1 MRGSTTSKLP
11 FAACLASLVA
21 VAVLAAVAAIARP
34 APAATRSAAQAPK
47 LAKAMGAL
55 VAAGVPGVVV
65 LVRNGNETLRLSRGY
80 GNLAKKAVL
89 RPTDRFRIGSLTKSY
104 TATVVLQLVGEGK
117 LSLDDS
123 VERWLPGLVP
133 NGGNITVRHLLGHQS
148 GLFDYIADPRV
159 LKPYLNGNAAYYWA
173 PRSLVKVAVSHQ
185 PLFAPGTGVSYS
197 STGYVLLGLIVEAA
211 AGDSLGTELS
221 RRIFE
226 PLGLHATTFPT
237 TGRIA
242 GPHAHGYLVVPKKPL
257 QDVTAISPSHYWSAG
272 NIVSTADDI
281 AGFYQALL
289 GGRLLEPNL
298 LSTMETTAP
307 DQRGNLWGLGLGTGQ
322 SPCGAFWGHDGAVPG
337 YNSIAYNSKDGTK
350 QLVVLVNSVTFSD
363 TVGNKQA
370 QQAFSRLVNTGY
382 CG

>member
-1 MRGSTTSKLP
+1 MIEKRTSKAPLI
-11 FAACLASLVA
+11 ACLASLA
-21 VAVLAAVAAIARP
+21 TLAALATR
-34 APAATRSAAQAPK
+34 APAAPPAAQEPK
-47 LAKAMGAL
+47 IVKAMDEL

-65 LVRNGNETLRLSRGY
+65 LVRNGDKTLRLSHGY
-80 GNLAKKAVL
+80 GNLATKAVM

-104 TATVVLQLVGEGK
+104 VATVVLQLAGEAK

-133 NGGNITVRHLLGHQS
+133 NGANITVHHLLGHQS
-148 GLFDYIADPRV
+148 GLFDYIVDPRV
-159 LKPYLNGNAAYYWA
+159 LKPYLNGNASYYWA
-173 PRSLVKVAVSHQ
+173 PRNLVKIAVSHK

-226 PLGLHATTFPT
+226 PLGLQATTFPT
-237 TGRIA
+237 TGRID
-242 GPHAHGYLVVPKKPL
+242 GPHAHGYLDAPRKPL
-257 QDVTAISPSHYWSAG
+257 QDVTAISPSYYWAAG
-272 NIVSTADDI
+272 NIVSTADDV
-281 AGFYQALL
+281 ARFYQALL
-289 GGRLLEPNL
+289 GGRLLDPNL

-307 DQRGNLWGLGLGTGQ
+307 DRRGNLWGLGLGSGK
-322 SPCGAFWGHDGAVPG
+322 SSCGAFWGHDGAVPG
-337 YNSIAYNSKDGTK
+337 YNSIAYNSKDGAK

-363 TVGNKQA
+363 TVGSNRA
-370 QQAFSRLVNTGY
+370 QQIFRRLVNTGY

>member
-1 MRGSTTSKLP
+1 MRGSAPGKLLL
-11 FAACLASLVA
+11 AACLASL
-21 VAVLAAVAAIARP
+21 AAIAALAAP
-34 APAATRSAAQAPK
+34 IATTPAAPTPT
-47 LAKAMGAL
+47 LAKAMDQL

-65 LVRNGNETLRLSRGY
+65 LARNGDQTVRLSRGY
-80 GNLAKKAVL
+80 ANLATKTVL
-89 RPTDRFRIGSLTKSY
+89 RPAHRFRIGSLTKSY
-104 TATVVLQLVGEGK
+104 VATVVLQLAGEGK
-117 LSLDDS
+117 LTLDDS

-133 NGGNITVRHLLGHQS
+133 NGGNITVRQLLGHQS
-148 GLFDYIADPRV
+148 GLYDYIADPRV
-159 LKPYLNGNAAYYWA
+159 LKPYLNGNASYYWA
-173 PRSLVKVAVSHQ
+173 PRSLVKLAVSHP

-197 STGYVLLGLIVEAA
+197 STGYVLLGLIVQAA
-211 AGDSLGTELS
+211 AGDSLATELS

-257 QDVTAISPSHYWSAG
+257 QDVTAISPSYYWAAG

-281 AGFYQALL
+281 ARFYQALL
-289 GGRLLEPNL
+289 GGRLLDPSL
-298 LSTMETTAP
+298 LSTMETTAADP
-307 DQRGNLWGLGLGTGQ
+307 RGNLWGLGLGTGQ
-322 SPCGAFWGHDGAVPG
+322 SPCGEFWGHDGAVPG

-363 TVGNKQA
+363 TVGSKRA
-370 QQAFSRLVNTGY
+370 QQAFGRLVNTGY